1 MVRPCPGGARLS
13 ALGFCIT
20 LFAFSVFWQRRL
32 ARVMGHG
39 IPYQKHRCLFHLFF
53 ICCGLLS
60 EFCGCWL
67 ILGHWLGHQRTP
79 IISFQMPGSLTSLT
93 TEAQTSRIPVWK
105 MWKQSLHLSG
115 SEEETTLT
123 TLHKVF
129 LQRINPTSSFPW
141 NSLLL
146 QRLLSLTCHCHS
158 WRDGT

>member
-1 MVRPCPGGARLS
+1 MARACPGGARLS

-39 IPYQKHRCLFHLFF
+39 IPYQTHRCVFHLFF
-53 ICCGLLS
+53 ICRGLLS

-67 ILGHWLGHQRTP
+67 IFGHWLGHQRTP

-105 MWKQSLHLSG
+105 TWKQKSPFIRIWVRNNSDHLVQSLSSENQFHLLLPLK
-115 SEEETTLT
+115 LT
-123 TLHKVF
+123 TSWEVTL
-129 LQRINPTSSFPW
+129 SYM
-141 NSLLL
+141 SLLFMK
-146 QRLLSLTCHCHS
+146 RC
-158 WRDGT
+158 